1 MQAEALFSSSGTP
14 FACESNTE
22 PLLITPRVFAD
33 DRGFFFE
40 SWNQRS
46 FSKALGMPVEQAPT
60 FVQDNHS
67 RSSRG
72 VLRGLHYQLPP
83 HPQGKLVRCIVGEI
97 FDVAVDIRRSSPTF
111 GQWGGARLSAEN
123 HQQLWVPEGIAHG
136 FLTLTEHAEVLYKTT
151 NFWSQECER
160 AIRWDDPQV
169 AIAWPLDSLGGIEPL
184 LAEKDAAAP
193 WLADA
198 SESGELFA

>member
-1 MQAEALFSSSGTP
+1 MQAEVLLSSAGTP
-14 FACESNTE
+14 LVGESHQV
-22 PLLITPRVFAD
+22 PLLLTPRVFGD

-46 FSKALGMPVEQAPT
+46 FAAALGLPVEQAPV

-83 HPQGKLVRCIVGEI
+83 HPQGKLVRCIVGDI
-97 FDVAVDIRRSSPTF
+97 FDVAVDIRRGSPTF
-111 GQWGGARLSAEN
+111 GQWVGAVLSAEN
-123 HQQLWVPEGIAHG
+123 QQQLWVPEGFAHG
-136 FLTLTEHAEVLYKTT
+136 FLTLSEHAEVLYKTT
-151 NFWSQECER
+151 DFWSKDCER
-160 AIRWDDPQV
+160 AIRWDDPQL
-169 AIAWPLDSLGGIEPL
+169 AITWPGAQLEGMAPL
-184 LAEKDAAAP
+184 LAPKDAAAP

-198 SESGELFA
+198 QAADLFR